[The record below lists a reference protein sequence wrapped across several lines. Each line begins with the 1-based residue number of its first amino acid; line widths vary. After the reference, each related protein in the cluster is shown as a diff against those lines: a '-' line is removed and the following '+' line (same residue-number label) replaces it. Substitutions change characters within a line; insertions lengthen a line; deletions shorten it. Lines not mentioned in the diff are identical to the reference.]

1 MSTKENLHPKFAHR
15 NVCSKVFSLTPLLL
29 AVFALCL
36 ASPAFA
42 QTVPQIGLKFGIN
55 GLAGL
60 QNTNVGALQPGDLAG
75 PSDYAQTN
83 WNVLGLRGDNVL
95 GISSPA
101 FNVLDSSGANSGIT
115 VNWEANN
122 LWSVANGGNPVDLFD
137 PNSNL
142 MNGYLDSNGSGN
154 VAMTNGLSLGVVG
167 QSVNNRPLIYIS
179 GLQA

>member
-1 MSTKENLHPKFAHR
+1 MSTKEHPNTIR
-15 NVCSKVFSLTPLLL
+15 NFLCRKPLIFVAVLLSLATTT
-29 AVFALCL
+29 
-36 ASPAFA
+36 FA
-42 QTVPQIGLKFGIN
+42 QTIPQIGLKFGIN

-75 PSDYAQTN
+75 AADYAQTN

-95 GISSPA
+95 GISNPA

-122 LWSVANGGNPVDLFD
+122 LWSVANGANPTDLFD

-142 MNGYLDSNGSGN
+142 MNGYLD
-154 VAMTNGLSLGVVG
+154 
-167 QSVNNRPLIYIS
+167 
-179 GLQA
+179 

>member
-1 MSTKENLHPKFAHR
+1 MSTEETPNPPSVVSCVR
-15 NVCSKVFSLTPLLL
+15 SKLLSLTTLLF
-29 AVFALCL
+29 AVLALCL

-55 GLAGL
+55 GLTGL

-75 PSDYAQTN
+75 APGYAQTN

-95 GISSPA
+95 GTSNPA

-122 LWSVANGGNPVDLFD
+122 LWS
-137 PNSNL
+137 
-142 MNGYLDSNGSGN
+142 
-154 VAMTNGLSLGVVG
+154 
-167 QSVNNRPLIYIS
+167 II
-179 GLQA
+179 